1 MMWSSRLCLVALPE
15 IAVLGPLNHV
25 TYVTSLDLYLDS
37 TQRLAPFGVLPWSD
51 LDKPTVLTRLDRL
64 GPNGNLNVEHP
75 TMG

>member
-1 MMWSSRLCLVALPE
+1 MWSSRLCLVALPE

-64 GPNGNLNVEHP
+64 GPNGILNVEHP